1 MEEEEEED
9 AREKTDH
16 ADGTVAIG
24 EENPDSGLAITLYRG
39 VASQSVEVLITRR
52 QQVERIGRTITS
64 VPGTLVILS
73 TPCVMFPIIHTR
85 SNHPVNAP
93 CQYKQPLPLP
103 P

>member
-1 MEEEEEED
+1 MKTLEEEEEED

-39 VASQSVEVLITRR
+39 VASQSVEILITRR

-64 VPGTLVILS
+64 VPGTVHS
-73 TPCVMFPIIHTR
+73 SSCQ
-85 SNHPVNAP
+85 HPGIR
-93 CQYKQPLPLP
+93 L
-103 P
+103 